1 MLGDS
6 LYPWTDR
13 VINEEV
19 LQGAE
24 VERKLIC
31 EFRARQMLKI
41 LGKCTRKKWS
51 ENLVFS
57 GKNRRERSRGR
68 RRTPA
73 CRIGWE
79 SRELNTRVWSDYR
92 ELWTEHCGPP

>member
-13 VINEEV
+13 VSNEEI

-41 LGKCTRKKWS
+41 LGICTRKKWS

-57 GKNRRERSRGR
+57 GKNRR
-68 RRTPA
+68 
-73 CRIGWE
+73 
-79 SRELNTRVWSDYR
+79 REEAGEGGGL
-92 ELWTEHCGPP
+92 CG